1 MESTRKTLPPNPR
14 ENANIFS
21 VLFFAWTVPLFK
33 KGYSKI
39 LELDDIFKPLKSD
52 QSNLLG
58 ERLER

>member
-52 QSNLLG
+52 QSDSLG